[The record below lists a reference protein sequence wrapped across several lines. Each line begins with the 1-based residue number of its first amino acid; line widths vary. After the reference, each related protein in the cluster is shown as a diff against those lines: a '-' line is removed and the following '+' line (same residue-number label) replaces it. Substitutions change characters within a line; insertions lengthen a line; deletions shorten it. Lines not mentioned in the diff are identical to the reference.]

1 MGSLAG
7 LRLCR
12 RAESHPGAPVGRG
25 TVRRFGDIVVELVR
39 LKADV
44 IVAPG
49 DLIPRAAKAITT
61 TVPIVMVTSTDPV
74 REGLV
79 QSVGR
84 PGGNV
89 TGLTLTAGPEIEA
102 KRLEFLREVLPRL
115 SRVAYL
121 ASKEDKDWEN
131 PLGEKPSDGGSG
143 LGCDARPDAADPQV
157 PSSL

>member
-1 MGSLAG
+1 
-7 LRLCR
+7 
-12 RAESHPGAPVGRG
+12 
-25 TVRRFGDIVVELVR
+25 
-39 LKADV
+39 
-44 IVAPG
+44 VAPG

-89 TGLTLTAGPEIEA
+89 TGLTLTAGSEIEA

-143 LGCDARPDAADPQV
+143 LGCDARPDGADPQSPRACSYRRLLALELDWERPV
-157 PSSL
+157 LLSALPTVNLDGVATSR